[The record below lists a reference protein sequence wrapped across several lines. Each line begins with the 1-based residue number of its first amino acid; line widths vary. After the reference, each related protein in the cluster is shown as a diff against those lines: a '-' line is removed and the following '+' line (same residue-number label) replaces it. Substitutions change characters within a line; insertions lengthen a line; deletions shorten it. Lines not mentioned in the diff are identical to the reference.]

1 MLIIIIY
8 VLGELICS
16 ELFPFILP
24 VKHVQA
30 RGLHVLRCHAHL
42 INVKTCFVVVI
53 NSLNEL
59 IHFHK
64 VYTESFHYDDNYDV
78 NDSCFLNKST
88 TIQHIDSEVYTTV
101 NLQLF
106 TFC

>member
-1 MLIIIIY
+1 MQ
-8 VLGELICS
+8 S
-16 ELFPFILP
+16 
-24 VKHVQA
+24 
-30 RGLHVLRCHAHL
+30 RGLHDLRCHAHL

-78 NDSCFLNKST
+78 NVSCFLNKST

-101 NLQLF
+101 SPIIYFLLTVLQMHGINE
-106 TFC
+106 